1 MEKDVKHMM
10 TKDRIT
16 LNNILQHKEHFD
28 QRLIGIVEYLERQ
41 NVHLN
46 MECKRITVNNQK
58 LIKKNQ
64 DAQVRLKDLTT
75 IQYNLNQKLKEKD
88 EEISDIIKD
97 FEAEIKE
104 QEKIIKGELQHS
116 YNENNKL
123 HNENEKLRREIEKL
137 RRENNRYKRMSKK
150 NSCNSSIPPSMDEFR
165 KVANSRIR
173 TGLKKGGQ
181 KEHKVHR
188 ISLKETADKILYKIV
203 SKAPAGAEAVLN
215 EENEILYYRTQEID
229 ARLKTEITETR
240 YIIAVQGQAL
250 PEKEMRRYRISSVSY
265 HDDFKAMILYLNSK
279 GTIPLNRLC
288 TMINEMSMGKI
299 NLSASVIVKWE
310 EVFHQKSI
318 SYQNEIL
325 KELRKERIL
334 HVDETGWKINGKR
347 AWLHVIVSEHRAFF
361 IVTEKRKD
369 TKKGPLGILNDYE
382 GCLIHDHY
390 KAYYDLKSCD
400 HGECNAHILRYLKEG
415 AELDKN
421 EACAEMMELI
431 QSMIHEKKELIRQGI
446 MKMDEKQI
454 WSYEKRYLDILN
466 QELETYAVE
475 HPKKVKAKYVP
486 GYIKLMRRMVEYKE
500 EHLRFIKDFTV
511 PSDNNIAERQMR
523 PTKAKKKI
531 SGQSLSL
538 ETANNFAAM
547 HTVIQTCSLQGKNTL
562 EEIKA
567 ILLS

>member
-1 MEKDVKHMM
+1 M
-10 TKDRIT
+10 
-16 LNNILQHKEHFD
+16 
-28 QRLIGIVEYLERQ
+28 
-41 NVHLN
+41 
-46 MECKRITVNNQK
+46 
-58 LIKKNQ
+58 
-64 DAQVRLKDLTT
+64 
-75 IQYNLNQKLKEKD
+75 
-88 EEISDIIKD
+88 
-97 FEAEIKE
+97 
-104 QEKIIKGELQHS
+104 
-116 YNENNKL
+116 
-123 HNENEKLRREIEKL
+123 
-137 RRENNRYKRMSKK
+137 
-150 NSCNSSIPPSMDEFR
+150 
-165 KVANSRIR
+165 
-173 TGLKKGGQ
+173 
-181 KEHKVHR
+181 
-188 ISLKETADKILYKIV
+188 
-203 SKAPAGAEAVLN
+203 
-215 EENEILYYRTQEID
+215 
-229 ARLKTEITETR
+229 
-240 YIIAVQGQAL
+240 
-250 PEKEMRRYRISSVSY
+250 
-265 HDDFKAMILYLNSK
+265 
-279 GTIPLNRLC
+279 NRLC

-369 TKKGPLGILNDYE
+369 TEKGPLGILNDYE

-523 PTKAKKKI
+523 PTKAKKI

-538 ETANNFAAM
+538 ETANNFVAM

>member
-1 MEKDVKHMM
+1 MM

-16 LNNILQHKEHFD
+16 LNNILLHKEHFD
-28 QRLIGIVEYLERQ
+28 HKLIGIVEYLEHQ

-46 MECKRITVNNQK
+46 TEYKRIVVSNRN
-58 LIKKNQ
+58 LVKKNQ
-64 DAQVRLKDLTT
+64 DVQAKLKDMKA

-88 EEISDIIKD
+88 EEASNIIND
-97 FEAEIKE
+97 FEEEIKK

-123 HNENEKLRREIEKL
+123 HTENEKLRREIEKL
-137 RRENNRYKRMSKK
+137 RKENNRYKRMSKK
-150 NSCNSSIPPSMDEFR
+150 NSCNSSIPPSKDEYR
-165 KVANSRIR
+165 KVANSRTK

-181 KEHKVHR
+181 KGHTVHR
-188 ISLKETADKILYKIV
+188 ISLKDTADKIIYRIV
-203 SKAPAGAEAVLN
+203 RQAPVGAEAILN
-215 EENEILYYRTQEID
+215 AENELLYYRTQEID

-240 YIIAVQGQAL
+240 YITAVQGQVL

-310 EVFHQKSI
+310 EVLQQKSI
-318 SYQNEIL
+318 NYQNEIL
-325 KELRKERIL
+325 KELPKERIL
-334 HVDETGWKINGKR
+334 HVDETGWKINGTR
-347 AWLHVIVSEHRAFF
+347 AWLHVIVSEQRAFF

-369 TKKGPLGILNDYE
+369 TEKGPLGILNDYE

-421 EACAEMMELI
+421 EACAKMMELI
-431 QSMIHEKKELIRQGI
+431 QNMIHEKKELVRHRI

-454 WSYEKRYLDILN
+454 SSYEERYMEILN
-466 QELETYAVE
+466 DELEKYASE
-475 HPKKVKAKYVP
+475 HPKKVAAKYVP
-486 GYIKLMRRMVEYKE
+486 GYIKLMKRMVEYKE

-538 ETANNFAAM
+538 ETANYFAAI
-547 HTVIQTCSLQGKNTL
+547 HTVVQTCSLQKKNTL

-567 ILLS
+567 ILQS

>member
-1 MEKDVKHMM
+1 MM

-16 LNNILQHKEHFD
+16 LNNILLHKEHFD
-28 QRLIGIVEYLERQ
+28 HKLIGIVEYLEHQ

-46 MECKRITVNNQK
+46 TEYKRIVVSNRN
-58 LIKKNQ
+58 LVKKNQ
-64 DAQVRLKDLTT
+64 DVQAKLKDMKA

-88 EEISDIIKD
+88 EEASNIIKD
-97 FEAEIKE
+97 FEEEIKK

-123 HNENEKLRREIEKL
+123 HTENEKLRREIEKL
-137 RRENNRYKRMSKK
+137 RKEKNRYKRMSKK
-150 NSCNSSIPPSMDEFR
+150 NSCNSSIPPSKDEYR
-165 KVANSRIR
+165 KVANSRTK

-181 KEHKVHR
+181 KGHTVHR
-188 ISLKETADKILYKIV
+188 ISLKDTADKIIYRIV
-203 SKAPAGAEAVLN
+203 RQAPVGAEAILN
-215 EENEILYYRTQEID
+215 AENELLYYRTQEID

-240 YIIAVQGQAL
+240 YITAVQGQVL
-250 PEKEMRRYRISSVSY
+250 PEKEM
-265 HDDFKAMILYLNSK
+265 
-279 GTIPLNRLC
+279 
-288 TMINEMSMGKI
+288 
-299 NLSASVIVKWE
+299 
-310 EVFHQKSI
+310 
-318 SYQNEIL
+318 
-325 KELRKERIL
+325 RKERIL
-334 HVDETGWKINGKR
+334 HVDETGWKINGTR
-347 AWLHVIVSEHRAFF
+347 AWLHVIVSEQRAFF

-369 TKKGPLGILNDYE
+369 TEKGPLGILNDYE

-421 EACAEMMELI
+421 EACARMMELI
-431 QSMIHEKKELIRQGI
+431 QNMIHEKKELVRHRI

-454 WSYEKRYLDILN
+454 SSYEERYMEILN
-466 QELETYAVE
+466 DELEKYASE
-475 HPKKVKAKYVP
+475 HQKKVAAKYVP
-486 GYIKLMRRMVEYKE
+486 GYIKLMKRMVEYKE

-538 ETANNFAAM
+538 ETANYFAAI
-547 HTVIQTCSLQGKNTL
+547 HTVVQTCSLQKKNTL
-562 EEIKA
+562 EDIKA
-567 ILLS
+567 ILQS